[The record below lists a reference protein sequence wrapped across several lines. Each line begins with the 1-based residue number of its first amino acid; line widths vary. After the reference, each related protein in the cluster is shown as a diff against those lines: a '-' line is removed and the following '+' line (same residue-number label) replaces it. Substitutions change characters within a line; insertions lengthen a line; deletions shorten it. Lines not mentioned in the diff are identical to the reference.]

1 MDMEKT
7 NDIVVTILTLA
18 YNHEPYIRQCLDG
31 IVMQQTNFKFELL
44 IHDDASTDNTANII
58 REYAAK
64 YPNIIK
70 PIYQTENQYSQK
82 VPIGCTYL
90 YPRAQGKY
98 IALCEG
104 DDYWTDPLKL
114 QKQVDFLE
122 SHPDY
127 VMCSHRFKQYL
138 QEEKL
143 LKEDWYGQIDS
154 NIHYTHTS
162 YIEFREWYTQP
173 LTVMFRL
180 HAIDLSLYCKYKNS
194 RDLTLFYV
202 LLKKG
207 KGVMLNES
215 MAVYRI
221 HNNGIWSGNS
231 FETQRTSDIKAC
243 IGIYEAERTKESS
256 VMLYNRISQCRK
268 ISLKYLLKNRILLY
282 TAFTIIHK
290 YYGFRR
296 AMNIFLRSFI
306 SF

>member
-1 MDMEKT
+1 MNQDNKG
-7 NDIVVTILTLA
+7 ILVSISCIT
-18 YNHEPYIRQCLDG
+18 YNHAPYIRECLDG
-31 IVMQQTNFKFELL
+31 FMMQQTNFPFEVL
-44 IHDDASTDNTANII
+44 IHDDASTDGTTEII
-58 REYAAK
+58 QEYAEK
-64 YPNIIK
+64 YPDIIK
-70 PIYQTENQYSQK
+70 PLYEEENQWVKGRRGSA
-82 VPIGCTYL
+82 VFNF
-90 YPRAQGKY
+90 PRAQGKY

-127 VMCSHRFKQYL
+127 VMCTHRFKQYL

-180 HAIDLSLYCKYKNS
+180 NAIDLSLYCKYTNS

-231 FETQRTSDIKAC
+231 FEAQRTSDIKAC